1 MSLILR
7 QAKGEKLTI
16 VEMDD
21 NLTYLED
28 LATSNSGSN
37 YEQTVGSQTT
47 ILSGATGSI
56 VSVSITIN
64 NHPVLVTV
72 TGDANNATAGG
83 WCHLQLYR
91 DGSPIGNIVQ
101 CESSGANENVP
112 YSISYVDEPGTGNF
126 TYTLEAVEVNG
137 SNFVFGETD
146 GPVISAIELVTGGA
160 WAESDNT
167 IDDSV
172 RSNSKGGEYN
182 VICCS
187 VNSTIIGGSSNE
199 IFGSGDGY
207 YSGAVY
213 NSGIFGGRDNLIC
226 NSGQSVIIGGCDNQ
240 ICTSDDYN
248 AIIAGCNNRICGSVD
263 YSAIVGGAC
272 NMIYGDADADYSAI
286 VGGCCNENCYS
297 ELSVIL
303 GGACNLLDNSNYSG
317 ILGGGYNCICD
328 SEKSAILGGCENRIL
343 DNSDNSTIVGGEENC
358 INFSC
363 SSAIISGYCNLINYD
378 SDLSTIIGGYCNWI
392 QNDSNYSTIVGGYD
406 NCMCC
411 NVQGSSIISG
421 DDNCMIG
428 GCSTFTLLTEP
439 YTQYCTT
446 GFICTSS
453 VLAGCNNKIL
463 NQVRNSAIIGGFNN
477 DICGTVCQVSE
488 SSYYTCT
495 TCDSVIIGSEDSCII
510 NSQKST
516 IIGSEEGR
524 IFDSCYSQIIGSKA
538 YNDGYYYCNQ
548 ILDSRASS
556 IISVC
561 SYNGVL
567 ICNSNGSSIIASNGG
582 ETTTTAIAYSTNV
595 VIIGANEGVIVESCE
610 SFILGGCENS
620 LGILGGAFIGGVQY
634 SGILGGEFN
643 DIFNSCSSTIIGGR
657 SNLIYGASG
666 SICSSNTSIIGGAN
680 NTICG
685 SLYSSIIGG
694 QLNSMTASNCSVI
707 IGGSNFSLDSCN
719 DVVMVPKLITGTF
732 GSMAAWKLGATASA
746 VGATVQTNQYIE
758 VEVNGITYKLALI
771 S

>member
-7 QAKGEKLTI
+7 QIKGEKLTI
-16 VEMDD
+16 PEMDG
-21 NLTYLED
+21 NLTYLES

-37 YEQTVGSQTT
+37 YEQNVGSQTT
-47 ILSGATGSI
+47 ILSGNAGTI
-56 VSVSITIN
+56 VSVTITIN

-137 SNFVFGETD
+137 SNFVFGEAD
-146 GPVISAIELVTGGA
+146 GPVISAIELVSGGGS
-160 WAESDNT
+160 WNESDNT

-172 RSNSKGGEYN
+172 RSNSKGGECN

-187 VNSTIIGGSSNE
+187 VNSTIIGGGDNE
-199 IFGSGDGY
+199 ICGSGDGY
-207 YSGAVY
+207 YSQAVY
-213 NSGIFGGRDNLIC
+213 DSGIFGGRNNLIC
-226 NSGQSVIIGGCDNQ
+226 DSGQSVIIGGCDNQ
-240 ICTSDDYN
+240 ICTGDDYN
-248 AIIAGCNNRICGSVD
+248 AIIAGCYNRICGGVD

-272 NMIYGDADADYSAI
+272 NVIYGDADADYSAI
-286 VGGCCNENCYS
+286 IAGCNNENCYS
-297 ELSVIL
+297 EYGVIL
-303 GGACNLLDNSNYSG
+303 GGSCNRLLYSS
-317 ILGGGYNCICD
+317 D
-328 SEKSAILGGCENRIL
+328 RSAILAGYENCIEY
-343 DNSDNSTIVGGEENC
+343 DSCDSTIVGGYCNC
-358 INFSC
+358 IQYNSC
-363 SSAIISGYCNLINYD
+363 N
-378 SDLSTIIGGYCNWI
+378 STIIGGYDNCIRGNSCNSAI
-392 QNDSNYSTIVGGYD
+392 LGSYDS
-406 NCMCC
+406 CMCC

-421 DDNCMIG
+421 DDHCIQG
-428 GCSTFTLLTEP
+428 GFSYFNNPTAP
-439 YTQYCTT
+439 YGQYCTS
-446 GFICTSS
+446 GFVCTSS
-453 VLAGCNNKIL
+453 LLAGCNNKIV
-463 NQVRNSAIIGGFNN
+463 NEVRNSVIIGGCDNQ
-477 DICGTVCQVSE
+477 ICGTVCQLNE
-488 SSYYTCT
+488 SCSYTCR
-495 TCDSVIIGSEDSCII
+495 TCDSAIIGSEDSCII

-516 IIGSEEGR
+516 IIGSEEAR

-538 YNDGYYYCNQ
+538 YNDSYYGGFYCNQ

-561 SYNGVL
+561 SYNGVI
-567 ICNSNGSSIIASNGG
+567 ICESNGSSIIASNGG
-582 ETTTTAIAYSTNV
+582 EITTSAIAYSNNV

-620 LGILGGAFIGGVQY
+620 LGILGGYFIGGVQY
-634 SGILGGEFN
+634 SGILGGEYN

-666 SICSSNTSIIGGAN
+666 SICSSNTAIIGGAN
-680 NTICG
+680 NTIRG

-694 QLNSMTASNCSVI
+694 QLNSMTASNYSVI
-707 IGGSNFSLDSCN
+707 IGGSNFNLDSCS

-732 GSMAAWKLGATASA
+732 GSMAAWKLGATAST
-746 VGATVQTNQYIE
+746 VGATVQTDQYIE

>member
-7 QAKGEKLTI
+7 QIKGEKLTI
-16 VEMDD
+16 PEMDG
-21 NLTYLED
+21 NLTYLES

-37 YEQTVGSQTT
+37 YEQNVGLQTT

-83 WCHLQLYR
+83 WCHLQLHR

-126 TYTLEAVEVNG
+126 TYTLEAVAVNG
-137 SNFVFGETD
+137 SDFVFGEAD
-146 GPVISAIELVTGGA
+146 GPVIIAIELVTGGGDN
-160 WAESDNT
+160 WNESDNSVV
-167 IDDSV
+167 DST
-172 RSNSKGGEYN
+172 RSNSKGGEDN

-199 IFGSGDGY
+199 ICGINDGY
-207 YSGAVY
+207 YSRAVC
-213 NSGIFGGRDNLIC
+213 NSGIFGGCDNLIYD
-226 NSGQSVIIGGCDNQ
+226 SVQSVIIGGYCNK
-240 ICTSDDYN
+240 IEGFTASGRTSN
-248 AIIAGCNNRICGSVD
+248 SAILAGC
-263 YSAIVGGAC
+263 
-272 NMIYGDADADYSAI
+272 
-286 VGGCCNENCYS
+286 
-297 ELSVIL
+297 
-303 GGACNLLDNSNYSG
+303 
-317 ILGGGYNCICD
+317 YNCIT
-328 SEKSAILGGCENRIL
+328 
-343 DNSDNSTIVGGEENC
+343 DNSDNSAIIVGYENC
-358 INFSC
+358 ISNNSC
-363 SSAIISGYCNLINYD
+363 NSAILGSYD
-378 SDLSTIIGGYCNWI
+378 S
-392 QNDSNYSTIVGGYD
+392 
-406 NCMCC
+406 CMCC
-411 NVQGSSIISG
+411 NVITSTIISG
-421 DDNCMIG
+421 DDHCMEG
-428 GCSTFTLLTEP
+428 GFSYFNNPTAP
-439 YTQYCTT
+439 YGQYCTT
-446 GFICTSS
+446 GFVCNSS
-453 VLAGCNNKIL
+453 MLGGCDNRIMNE
-463 NQVRNSAIIGGFNN
+463 VRNSVIIGGQDSF
-477 DICGTVCQVSE
+477 ICGTVCQLSE
-488 SSYYTCT
+488 SCSYTCR
-495 TCDSVIIGSEDSCII
+495 TCDSAIIGSEDSYII

-516 IIGSEEGR
+516 IIGSEDAK

-538 YNDGYYYCNQ
+538 YNYGYGGYADCNQ

-567 ICNSNGSSIIASNGG
+567 ICDSNSSSIIASSGG
-582 ETTTTAIAYSTNV
+582 EMTSSSIAYSTNV
-595 VIIGANEGVIVESCE
+595 VIIGSNEGLIVESVQ
-610 SFILGGCENS
+610 SFILGGCENC
-620 LGILGGAFIGGVQY
+620 LGILGGYFIGGVQY

-657 SNLIYGASG
+657 SNSIYGASG
-666 SICSSNTSIIGGAN
+666 SICSRHTSIIGGADN
-680 NTICG
+680 NISG

-694 QLNSMTASNCSVI
+694 QLNSMTASNYSVI
-707 IGGSNFSLDSCN
+707 IGGSNFSLDTCS

-746 VGATVQTNQYIE
+746 VGATVQTDQYIE

>member
-7 QAKGEKLTI
+7 QIKGEKLTI
-16 VEMDD
+16 PEMDG
-21 NLTYLED
+21 NLTYLES

-47 ILSGATGSI
+47 ILSGNAGTI
-56 VSVSITIN
+56 VSVTITIN

-72 TGDANNATAGG
+72 TGDANNTTAGG

-112 YSISYVDEPGTGNF
+112 YSISYVDEPGTGTF

-137 SNFVFGETD
+137 SDFVFGETD
-146 GPVISAIELVTGGA
+146 GPVISAIELVTGGGDN
-160 WAESDNT
+160 WNESDNT

-172 RSNSKGGEYN
+172 RSNSKGGECN

-187 VNSTIIGGSSNE
+187 VNSTIIGGRSNE
-199 IFGSGDGY
+199 ICGEFEEDT
-207 YSGAVY
+207 VY
-213 NSGIFGGRDNLIC
+213 DSGIFGGDS
-226 NSGQSVIIGGCDNQ
+226 NS
-240 ICTSDDYN
+240 
-248 AIIAGCNNRICGSVD
+248 
-263 YSAIVGGAC
+263 
-272 NMIYGDADADYSAI
+272 
-286 VGGCCNENCYS
+286 
-297 ELSVIL
+297 
-303 GGACNLLDNSNYSG
+303 
-317 ILGGGYNCICD
+317 ICD
-328 SEKSAILGGCENRIL
+328 SDI
-343 DNSDNSTIVGGEENC
+343 STIVGGEENC
-358 INFSC
+358 ISFSC
-363 SSAIISGYCNLINYD
+363 GSSIISGYCNLINYD
-378 SDLSTIIGGYCNWI
+378 SGFSTIIGGYCNRI

-421 DDNCMIG
+421 DDHCMRG
-428 GCSTFTLLTEP
+428 GFSYFNNPTAP
-439 YTQYCTT
+439 YGQYCTT
-446 GFICTSS
+446 GFVCASS
-453 VLAGCNNKIL
+453 MLAGCDNRIE
-463 NQVRNSAIIGGFNN
+463 NQVRNSVIIGGRDNG
-477 DICGTVCQVSE
+477 ICGTVCQLDQST
-488 SSYYTCT
+488 SYYCT
-495 TCDSVIIGSEDSCII
+495 TFDSAIVSSQDSCII
-510 NSQKST
+510 NSCKST
-516 IIGSEEGR
+516 IIGSEDGR

-538 YNDGYYYCNQ
+538 YNDGYYGGFYCNQ
-548 ILDSRASS
+548 IIDSRASS

-561 SYNGVL
+561 SYNGVI
-567 ICNSNGSSIIASNGG
+567 ICESNGSSIIASRGG
-582 ETTTTAIAYSTNV
+582 EITSSAIAYSTNV
-595 VIIGANEGVIVESCE
+595 VIIGSHEGLIVESVQ

-620 LGILGGAFIGGVQY
+620 LGILGGYFIGGVQY

-657 SNLIYGASG
+657 SNSIYGASG
-666 SICSSNTSIIGGAN
+666 SICSSNTAIIGGAN

-694 QLNSMTASNCSVI
+694 QLNSMTASNYSVI
-707 IGGSNFSLDSCN
+707 IGGSNFNLDSCS

-746 VGATVQTNQYIE
+746 VGATVQTDQYIE

>member
-16 VEMDD
+16 PEMDG
-21 NLTYLED
+21 NLTYLES

-47 ILSGATGSI
+47 ILSGNAGTI
-56 VSVSITIN
+56 VSVTITIN

-72 TGDANNATAGG
+72 TGDANNTTAGG

-112 YSISYVDEPGTGNF
+112 YSISYVDEPGTGTF

-137 SNFVFGETD
+137 SDFVFGETD
-146 GPVISAIELVTGGA
+146 GPVISAIELVTGDS

-172 RSNSKGGEYN
+172 RSNSKGGECN

-187 VNSTIIGGSSNE
+187 VNSTIIGGRSNE
-199 IFGSGDGY
+199 ICGEFEEDT
-207 YSGAVY
+207 VY
-213 NSGIFGGRDNLIC
+213 DSGIFGGDS
-226 NSGQSVIIGGCDNQ
+226 NS
-240 ICTSDDYN
+240 
-248 AIIAGCNNRICGSVD
+248 
-263 YSAIVGGAC
+263 
-272 NMIYGDADADYSAI
+272 
-286 VGGCCNENCYS
+286 
-297 ELSVIL
+297 
-303 GGACNLLDNSNYSG
+303 
-317 ILGGGYNCICD
+317 ICD
-328 SEKSAILGGCENRIL
+328 SDI
-343 DNSDNSTIVGGEENC
+343 STIVGGEENC
-358 INFSC
+358 ISFSC
-363 SSAIISGYCNLINYD
+363 GSSIISGYCNLINYD
-378 SDLSTIIGGYCNWI
+378 SGFSTIIGGYCNWI
-392 QNDSNYSTIVGGYD
+392 QNDSNYSTIVGGVD
-406 NCMCC
+406 SCMCC
-411 NVQGSSIISG
+411 NVQSSSIISG

-428 GCSTFTLLTEP
+428 GCSTFTLLSEP
-439 YTQYCTT
+439 FTQYCTT
-446 GFICTSS
+446 GFVCASS
-453 VLAGCNNKIL
+453 LLAGCNNTIV
-463 NQVRNSAIIGGFNN
+463 NQVRNSAIIGGCNN
-477 DICGTVCQVSE
+477 DICGTVCQLDQST
-488 SSYYTCT
+488 SYYCT

-516 IIGSEEGR
+516 IIGSEEAR

-538 YNDGYYYCNQ
+538 YNDGYGDYSCNQ

-561 SYNGVL
+561 SFNGVL
-567 ICNSNGSSIIASNGG
+567 ICDSNSSSIIASSGG
-582 ETTTTAIAYSTNV
+582 EITSSAIAYSNNV

-620 LGILGGAFIGGVQY
+620 LGILGGYFIGGVQY
-634 SGILGGEFN
+634 SGILGGEYN

-666 SICSSNTSIIGGAN
+666 SICSRHTSIIGGAD

-694 QLNSMTASNCSVI
+694 QLNSMTASNYSVI
-707 IGGSNFSLDSCN
+707 IGGSNFNLDSCS

-746 VGATVQTNQYIE
+746 VGATVQTDQYIE

>member
-7 QAKGEKLTI
+7 QIKGEKLTI
-16 VEMDD
+16 PEMDG
-21 NLTYLED
+21 NLTYLES

-37 YEQTVGSQTT
+37 YEQNVGSQTT

-137 SNFVFGETD
+137 SNFVFGEAD
-146 GPVISAIELVTGGA
+146 GPVISAIELVSGGDS
-160 WAESDNT
+160 WNESDNT

-172 RSNSKGGEYN
+172 RSNSKGGECN

-187 VNSTIIGGSSNE
+187 VNSTIIGGGDNE
-199 IFGSGDGY
+199 ICGSGDGY
-207 YSGAVY
+207 YSQAVY
-213 NSGIFGGRDNLIC
+213 DSGIFGGRNNLIC
-226 NSGQSVIIGGCDNQ
+226 DSGQSVIIGGCDNQ
-240 ICTSDDYN
+240 ICTGDDYN
-248 AIIAGCNNRICGSVD
+248 AIIAGCYNRICGGVD

-272 NMIYGDADADYSAI
+272 NVIYGDADADYSAI
-286 VGGCCNENCYS
+286 IAGCCNENCYS
-297 ELSVIL
+297 EYGVIL
-303 GGACNLLDNSNYSG
+303 GGSCNRLLYSS
-317 ILGGGYNCICD
+317 D
-328 SEKSAILGGCENRIL
+328 RSAILAGYENCIEY
-343 DNSDNSTIVGGEENC
+343 DSCDSTIVGGYNNC
-358 INFSC
+358 IQYNSC
-363 SSAIISGYCNLINYD
+363 H
-378 SDLSTIIGGYCNWI
+378 STIIGGYNNCIRGNSCNSAI
-392 QNDSNYSTIVGGYD
+392 LGSYDS
-406 NCMCC
+406 CMCC

-421 DDNCMIG
+421 DDHCIRG
-428 GCSTFTLLTEP
+428 GFSYFNNPIAP
-439 YTQYCTT
+439 YGQYCTS
-446 GFICTSS
+446 GFVCASS
-453 VLAGCNNKIL
+453 LLAGCNNKIK
-463 NQVRNSAIIGGFNN
+463 NQVRHSVIIGGCCNY
-477 DICGTVCQVSE
+477 ICGTVCQVSE
-488 SSYYTCT
+488 SCSYTCT
-495 TCDSVIIGSEDSCII
+495 TRDSVIIGSEDSCII

-516 IIGSEEGR
+516 IIGSEDGR

-538 YNDGYYYCNQ
+538 YNDGYGDYSCNQ

-561 SYNGVL
+561 SYNGVYMNNT
-567 ICNSNGSSIIASNGG
+567 NSSSIIASSDG
-582 ETTTTAIAYSTNV
+582 EYTPIIITTSTNV
-595 VIIGANEGVIVESCE
+595 VIIGSNEGFIMESDQ
-610 SFILGGCENS
+610 SFILGGCES
-620 LGILGGAFIGGVQY
+620 CLVGVQY
-634 SGILGGEFN
+634 SGILGGEYN
-643 DIFNSCSSTIIGGR
+643 DIVCSCSSTIIGGR

-694 QLNSMTASNCSVI
+694 QLNSMTASNYSVI
-707 IGGSNFSLDSCN
+707 IGGSNFNLDSCN

-746 VGATVQTNQYIE
+746 VGATVQTDQYIE
-758 VEVNGITYKLALI
+758 VEVNGIIYKLALI

>member
-7 QAKGEKLTI
+7 QIKGEKLTI
-16 VEMDD
+16 PEMDG
-21 NLTYLED
+21 NLTYLES

-47 ILSGATGSI
+47 ILSGNAGTI
-56 VSVSITIN
+56 VSVTITIN

-72 TGDANNATAGG
+72 TGDANNTTAGG

-112 YSISYVDEPGTGNF
+112 YSISYVDEPGTGTF

-137 SNFVFGETD
+137 SDFVFGETD
-146 GPVISAIELVTGGA
+146 GPVISVIELVSGGDS
-160 WAESDNT
+160 WNESDNT

-199 IFGSGDGY
+199 ICGEFEEDT
-207 YSGAVY
+207 VY
-213 NSGIFGGRDNLIC
+213 DSGIFGGHNNLIC
-226 NSGQSVIIGGCDNQ
+226 DSDQSVIIGGYD
-240 ICTSDDYN
+240 
-248 AIIAGCNNRICGSVD
+248 
-263 YSAIVGGAC
+263 
-272 NMIYGDADADYSAI
+272 
-286 VGGCCNENCYS
+286 
-297 ELSVIL
+297 
-303 GGACNLLDNSNYSG
+303 
-317 ILGGGYNCICD
+317 NCIQ
-328 SEKSAILGGCENRIL
+328 
-343 DNSDNSTIVGGEENC
+343 
-358 INFSC
+358 
-363 SSAIISGYCNLINYD
+363 YD
-378 SDLSTIIGGYCNWI
+378 SRYSTIIGGYNTRI
-392 QNDSNYSTIVGGYD
+392 SNNSCMSSILGGYD

-421 DDNCMIG
+421 DDHCMRG
-428 GCSTFTLLTEP
+428 GQSIFTLPTAP
-439 YTQYCTT
+439 YTEYCTT
-446 GFICTSS
+446 GFVCASS
-453 VLAGCNNKIL
+453 MLAGCDNRIE
-463 NQVRNSAIIGGFNN
+463 NQVRNSVIIGGRDNG
-477 DICGTVCQVSE
+477 ICGTVCQLDQST
-488 SSYYTCT
+488 SNYCT
-495 TCDSVIIGSEDSCII
+495 TCDSAIISSQDSCII

-516 IIGSEEGR
+516 VIGSCEGR
-524 IFDSCYSQIIGSKA
+524 IYESCFSQIIGSNA
-538 YNDGYYYCNQ
+538 YGGYYGGYNCNQ

-561 SYNGVL
+561 SYNGVI
-567 ICNSNGSSIIASNGG
+567 ICESNGSSIIASSGG
-582 ETTTTAIAYSTNV
+582 EITTSAIAYSNNV
-595 VIIGANEGVIVESCE
+595 VIIGANEGLIVESCE
-610 SFILGGCENS
+610 SFILGGCENC
-620 LGILGGAFIGGVQY
+620 LGILGGYFIGGVQY

-657 SNLIYGASG
+657 SNSIYGASG
-666 SICSSNTSIIGGAN
+666 SICSSNTAIIGGAN

-694 QLNSMTASNCSVI
+694 QLNSMTASNYSVI
-707 IGGSNFSLDSCN
+707 IGGSNFNLDSCS

-746 VGATVQTNQYIE
+746 VGATVQTDQYIE

>member
-7 QAKGEKLTI
+7 QIKGEKLTI
-16 VEMDD
+16 PEMDG
-21 NLTYLED
+21 NLTYLES

-47 ILSGATGSI
+47 ILSGNAGTI
-56 VSVSITIN
+56 VSVTITIN

-72 TGDANNATAGG
+72 TGDANNTTAGG

-101 CESSGANENVP
+101 CESSGSNENVP
-112 YSISYVDEPGTGNF
+112 YSISYVDEPGTGIF

-137 SNFVFGETD
+137 SDFVFGETD
-146 GPVISAIELVTGGA
+146 GPVISAIELVTGGT
-160 WAESDNT
+160 WAESDNSVA
-167 IDDSV
+167 DST

-199 IFGSGDGY
+199 ICGSGDGY

-213 NSGIFGGRDNLIC
+213 DSGIFGGRNNLIC
-226 NSGQSVIIGGCDNQ
+226 DSNQSVIIGGCDNQ
-240 ICTSDDYN
+240 IYTGDDYN
-248 AIIAGCNNRICGSVD
+248 AIIAGCYNRICGGVD

-286 VGGCCNENCYS
+286 IAGCNNENCYS
-297 ELSVIL
+297 EYGVIL
-303 GGACNLLDNSNYSG
+303 GGSCNRLLYSS
-317 ILGGGYNCICD
+317 D
-328 SEKSAILGGCENRIL
+328 RSAILAGY
-343 DNSDNSTIVGGEENC
+343 ENC
-358 INFSC
+358 IE
-363 SSAIISGYCNLINYD
+363 YD
-378 SDLSTIIGGYCNWI
+378 SCNSTIIGGYDNCI
-392 QNDSNYSTIVGGYD
+392 SNDSCNSAILGGYDNCIRGNSCMSSILGGYD

-421 DDNCMIG
+421 DDHCMRG
-428 GCSTFTLLTEP
+428 GFSYFNNPTAP
-439 YTQYCTT
+439 YGQYCTT
-446 GFICTSS
+446 GFICASS
-453 VLAGCNNKIL
+453 MLAGCDNRIL
-463 NQVRNSAIIGGFNN
+463 NQVRNSVIIGGRDNG
-477 DICGTVCQVSE
+477 ICGTVCQVDQ
-488 SSYYTCT
+488 YTSNYCI

-538 YNDGYYYCNQ
+538 YNDGYYGGYYCNQ
-548 ILDSRASS
+548 IIDSRASS

-561 SYNGVL
+561 SYNGVI
-567 ICNSNGSSIIASNGG
+567 ICESNGSSIIASNGG
-582 ETTTTAIAYSTNV
+582 EITSSAIAYSNNV

-620 LGILGGAFIGGVQY
+620 LGILGGEFIGGVQY
-634 SGILGGEFN
+634 SGILGGEYN

-666 SICSSNTSIIGGAN
+666 SICSRHTSIIGGAD

-694 QLNSMTASNCSVI
+694 QLNSMTASNYSVI
-707 IGGSNFSLDSCN
+707 IGGSNFNLDSCS

-746 VGATVQTNQYIE
+746 VGATIDEEQYIE